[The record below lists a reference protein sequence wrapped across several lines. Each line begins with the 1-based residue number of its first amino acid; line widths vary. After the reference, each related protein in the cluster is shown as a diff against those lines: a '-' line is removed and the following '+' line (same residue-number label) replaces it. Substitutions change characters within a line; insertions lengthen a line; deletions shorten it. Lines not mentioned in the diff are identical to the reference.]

1 MEGRMDYYDPKDLK
15 RFSEMGKFSQELMKK
30 FFDYYNA
37 ATGEDGALTKRE
49 KALIAL
55 AVAHVKKCPY
65 CIDAYTTQCL
75 ETGADPEQMTEA
87 IHVAAS
93 MEAGITLI
101 HGIQMHNAL
110 EKNGRIVILGM
121 NRFRLRDSALAK
133 IVQEHRMSQAH
144 ALKRKM
150 E

>member
-1 MEGRMDYYDPKDLK
+1 MDYYDPKDLK
-15 RFSEMGKFSQELMKK
+15 RFSEMGKFSEELMKK

-93 MEAGITLI
+93 LEAGITLI
-101 HGIQMHNAL
+101 HGIQMHNVL
-110 EKNGRIVILGM
+110 EKNG
-121 NRFRLRDSALAK
+121 AL
-133 IVQEHRMSQAH
+133 
-144 ALKRKM
+144 
-150 E
+150 

>member
-1 MEGRMDYYDPKDLK
+1 MDYYDPNDLK
-15 RFSEMGKFSQELMKK
+15 RFSEMGKFSEELMKK
-30 FFDYYNA
+30 FFDYYNS
-37 ATGEDGALTKRE
+37 ATGEEGALSKRE

-75 ETGADPEQMTEA
+75 ETGSNPEQMTEA

-101 HGIQMHNAL
+101 HGIQMHNVL
-110 EKNGRIVILGM
+110 ERSGA
-121 NRFRLRDSALAK
+121 F
-133 IVQEHRMSQAH
+133 
-144 ALKRKM
+144 
-150 E
+150 